1 MEHPFYWVLGFALI
15 VNGINW
21 YYMIFVQRKH
31 IQHLRDI
38 ANRKKAKL
46 AK

>member
-1 MEHPFYWVLGFALI
+1 MEQPFYLV
-15 VNGINW
+15 GIISGILTLLNL

-31 IQHLRDI
+31 IQHRRDI

-46 AK
+46 K

>member
-1 MEHPFYWVLGFALI
+1 MKHPFYWVLSITLI
-15 VNGINW
+15 LTLLNL

-38 ANRKKAKL
+38 AKRKKAKL
-46 AK
+46 K

>member
-1 MEHPFYWVLGFALI
+1 MEHPFYWVLVLTLMA
-15 VNGINW
+15 NGLNW

-38 ANRKKAKL
+38 AKRKKAKL
-46 AK
+46 K